1 LKVIYEYVEEF
12 MSRSTPEMM
21 ETSSILHFPLL
32 PLWKGVQ
39 EKPGIDQKRPFS
51 LSWDENGFV
60 RQTSKGDVLQGVT
73 GEYVKD
79 QYNFLCSLPGTSSW
93 GDRRGNEFLA
103 VLYDVLSNATNAVV
117 LEIGGGNLHI
127 AENLVRRGNIKAY
140 TAVDPT
146 LTRVGIEDDR
156 ISIVPKFFDQNVS
169 GSDDFDFVISMSC
182 LEHVPDPVLFLK
194 TIRKA
199 LVRRNG
205 RAVLEFPDA
214 ELQFKCGDFNV
225 MLHEHLSY
233 FTPDTVVALFHR
245 CGLEVCGQSRW
256 DDSICFILQPC
267 STVDTAAQV
276 PIDPMLSGLSSRFDI
291 SLNRAS
297 RMLMEAHASGV
308 RLAFHG
314 ATIGLNN
321 LLSMMEPQWIE
332 KIEIFDGNDAKTGK
346 FLTASPMPI
355 RHTSDSAYQF
365 IDRVLISAATYYEE
379 IHHELMGDIGMGEDM
394 IGSLFPLPETI

>member
-1 LKVIYEYVEEF
+1 
-12 MSRSTPEMM
+12 MM

-39 EKPGIDQKRPFS
+39 EKPGIDHKRPFS

-73 GEYVKD
+73 EEYAKD

-146 LTRVGIEDDR
+146 LTRVETEDDQ

-182 LEHVPDPVLFLK
+182 IEHVPDPVLFLK
-194 TIRKA
+194 TIREA

-205 RAVLEFPDA
+205 RAVLEFPDS
-214 ELQFKCGDFNV
+214 ERQFKYGDFNAF
-225 MLHEHLSY
+225 LHEHISY
-233 FTPDTVVALFHR
+233 FTSGTAAALFHR

-256 DDSICFILQPC
+256 DDSLCFILQPIC
-267 STVDTAAQV
+267 TINTAMPV
-276 PIDPMLSGLSSRFDI
+276 PVDPMINGLSSRFDI

-297 RMLMEAHASGV
+297 RMLMEAHTSGM

-321 LLSMMEPQWIE
+321 LLSLIEPQWFE
-332 KIEIFDGNDAKTGK
+332 KIEIFDGNEAKTGK

-355 RHTSDSAYQF
+355 RHTSDSEYQS
-365 IDRVLISAATYYEE
+365 IDRVLISAATFYDE
-379 IHHELMGDIGMGEDM
+379 IHQDLTGGLGMEEDM
-394 IGSLFPLPETI
+394 IGSLFPMPGTI